1 MTVAEAP
8 VADWIRLVRA
18 EYDEMPGLVLTCA
31 QIRRM
36 WGIDSDTCV
45 RIMSRLVA
53 EGFVVRRA
61 DGSYSR
67 PSPFHVVRQS
77 WPR

>member
-1 MTVAEAP
+1 MAVAETH
-8 VADWIRLVRA
+8 VADWVCLIRA
-18 EYDEMPGLVLTCA
+18 EYEEMPGLVLTCA

-36 WGIDSDTCV
+36 WGIDSDACC
-45 RIMSRLVA
+45 RAMSRLAA

-67 PSPFHVVRQS
+67 PSDMHVVTS
-77 WPR
+77 